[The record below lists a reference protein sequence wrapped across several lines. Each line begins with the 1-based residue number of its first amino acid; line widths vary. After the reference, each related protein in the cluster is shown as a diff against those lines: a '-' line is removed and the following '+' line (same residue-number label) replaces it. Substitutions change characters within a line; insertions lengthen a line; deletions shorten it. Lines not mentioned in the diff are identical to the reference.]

1 MPTATYTPIAS
12 TTLTGTSTSV
22 VFSSIP
28 ATYRDLIL
36 VCEYFTTDNNSGTRN
51 TGLRINSDTGGNY
64 NRVYAYGDG
73 SSAASASES
82 SVDNFKTNIIFN
94 FNTGNR
100 LVTIFNIMDYVAT
113 DKHKSVLYRSQLMGT
128 GQGATEMSAGR
139 WANTSAVTSLTFF
152 STTNSLAIGST
163 FSLYGVIA

>member
-12 TTLTGTSTSV
+12 TTLTGTALSV

-51 TGLRINSDTGGNY
+51 TGLQINSDTGGNY
-64 NRVYAYGDG
+64 NRVYVAGDG
-73 SSAASASES
+73 SSVYTANES

-113 DKHKSVLYRSQLMGT
+113 DKHKSVLYRSQLMAT
-128 GQGATEMSAGR
+128 TQGATEMSAGR